1 MPIAVSGSNI
11 VFADGSSI
19 ASGFTGFKNRIINGA
34 MVIDQRNNG
43 SSVTV
48 TAGSSAIYPVDRTFA
63 NRTNGYTNNAT
74 AQRVADAPTGFNY
87 SFKYTVGTAET
98 PTGSMYSNIQ
108 HFIEGLNMADL
119 GWGSAGAKTV
129 TLSFWVKLSI
139 TGTFGFNLR
148 SGNAGWSYASTFTY
162 SSANTWQFVSVTIP
176 GPTSDGTTAFPIDN
190 SIGVGIFWDLGVGTN
205 LTTSTLNSWQ
215 AVNILGTTG
224 TTKINATSGAT
235 YQITG
240 VQLEAGSSATSFEYR
255 DYGNELRICQRYL
268 PAFNASG
275 TGNAILGAGY
285 VFNSGGGAG
294 IIVFPVQAR
303 VAPTGISA
311 SSGSHFN
318 IDAVQGFAATAIN
331 FNAASTLSARVTCD
345 ITGATAGHGAAI
357 RFNNSSGQLLFTGC
371 EL

>member
-48 TAGSSAIYPVDRTFA
+48 TAGSPAIYAVDRTFI
-63 NRTNGYTNNAT
+63 NRTNGYSNNAT
-74 AQRVADAPTGFNY
+74 AQRVEDAPAGFNY
-87 SFKYTVGTAET
+87 SLKYTVGTGET

-108 HFIEGLNMADL
+108 HFIEGFNIADL
-119 GWGSAGAKTV
+119 GWGSANAKTV
-129 TLSFWVKLSI
+129 TLSFWVKISI

-148 SGNAGWSYASTFTY
+148 STNAGWSYASTFTY

-176 GPTSDGTTAFPIDN
+176 GPTSGGTAVFAIDN
-190 SIGVGIFWDLGVGTN
+190 SIGVGIFWDLGVGSN

-240 VQLEAGSSATSFEYR
+240 IQFEVGSSATSFEYR
-255 DYGNELRICQRYL
+255 DYGNELNLCLRYYHYIGGDTAYQSVNNVVWYTSGDAVG
-268 PAFNASG
+268 AFRHPVPMRTTPTIAKSG
-275 TGNAILGAGY
+275 SWATL
-285 VFNSGGGAG
+285 GGGG
-294 IIVFPVQAR
+294 SVGQTV
-303 VAPTGISA
+303 SA
-311 SSGSHFN
+311 DQNGPKTTQLGFSSGS
-318 IDAVQGFAATAIN
+318 G
-331 FNAASTLSARVTCD
+331 
-345 ITGATAGHGAAI
+345 G
-357 RFNNSSGQLLFTGC
+357 SSGQASVLRVSNDLNFRLTFSA

>member
-162 SSANTWQFVSVTIP
+162 SSANTWQFVNVTIP

-255 DYGNELRICQRYL
+255 DYGNELRMCQRYYE
-268 PAFNASG
+268 SG
-275 TGNAILGAGY
+275 SANPSCFADTFGNAVWEGFYKVDKRAAGTLTY
-285 VFNSGGGAG
+285 DDANGNTGKIARWFTGSYSSNVTPSG
-294 IIVFPVQAR
+294 
-303 VAPTGISA
+303 
-311 SSGSHFN
+311 
-318 IDAVQGFAATAIN
+318 
-331 FNAASTLSARVTCD
+331 LSADGTKRFSGN
-345 ITGATAGHGAAI
+345 ITGLSAGALVKVG
-357 RFNNSSGQLLFTGC
+357 FNWYQNS